1 MCTSIQDCY
10 ELAMTGRIDATFVAA
25 ARNVA
30 MYCCTQ
36 LKEFLEPWTPKC
48 SAPIEKIRAT
58 FEFLTTRFSKLI
70 TSINFTQHTQDF
82 ASPSGHVLHAS
93 SWSNRPAKYPLFFCE
108 SQAFASV
115 DRCWGPNPFILL
127 SYLFLFGSSSRV
139 PLYLCGAMLQMPLV
153 G

>member
-1 MCTSIQDCY
+1 MSKFKV
-10 ELAMTGRIDATFVAA
+10 L
-25 ARNVA
+25 N
-30 MYCCTQ
+30 
-36 LKEFLEPWTPKC
+36 L
-48 SAPIEKIRAT
+48 
-58 FEFLTTRFSKLI
+58 LTTRFFFKLI

-108 SQAFASV
+108 SQAFASA
-115 DRCWGPNPFILL
+115 DRCSGSNPFILL

-153 G
+153 GQIKTWQVSPGLSKNCSVYPPVQLTLWEDSNKKRWKT